1 MVGPTG
7 FEPLDLVI
15 MESTRKMIEV
25 RDHMKKYHLELS
37 DALDELGYS
46 LEDFTGND
54 LKTLISLDR
63 Y

>member
-7 FEPLDLVI
+7 FEPLDLII
-15 MESTRKMIEV
+15 MESTRKMLETEKY
-25 RDHMKKYHLELS
+25 MKKYHVELS
-37 DALDELGYS
+37 DALNDLGYT

-54 LKTLISLDR
+54 LQRLISLDI

>member
-7 FEPLDLVI
+7 FEPLDLII
-15 MESTRKMIEV
+15 MESTRKMFETEK
-25 RDHMKKYHLELS
+25 HMKKYHIGLS
-37 DALDELGYS
+37 DALNDLGYT

-54 LKTLISLDR
+54 LQRLISLDI

>member
-15 MESTRKMIEV
+15 MESTRKMFETEE
-25 RDHMKKYHLELS
+25 HMKKYHLELS
-37 DALDELGYS
+37 DALDELGYT
-46 LEDFTGND
+46 LEDFIGND
-54 LKTLISLDR
+54 LQRLISLDI

>member
-7 FEPLDLVI
+7 FEPLDLII
-15 MESTRKMIEV
+15 MESTRKMFETEKY
-25 RDHMKKYHLELS
+25 MKKYHVELS
-37 DALDELGYS
+37 DALNDLGYT

-54 LKTLISLDR
+54 LQRLISLDI